1 MRHVNGVE
9 EKFKAALKL
18 LFLEK
23 KWSIQQK
30 SIFMDCFRGLL
41 RACVGIWERDIWNCL
56 QFYDY
61 RLSPHRTFT
70 VAQHSFQFLE
80 IHFNFISK
88 SCLRKENENQSK
100 QRIKKKNLIV
110 KIVKQWIYILSFV
123 STSFCVIGIYTNKY
137 RVFHEFI
144 FRNFLISSNSVEEIF
159 EISLRNI
166 LFCAESTNAFR
177 LWEFQQFL
185 VRRN

>member
-100 QRIKKKNLIV
+100 QRIKKKKPYRENCQAMNIYFVICKHILLCHWDLH
-110 KIVKQWIYILSFV
+110 KQISSISWIYISQFPYFV
-123 STSFCVIGIYTNKY
+123 
-137 RVFHEFI
+137 
-144 FRNFLISSNSVEEIF
+144 
-159 EISLRNI
+159 
-166 LFCAESTNAFR
+166 
-177 LWEFQQFL
+177 
-185 VRRN
+185 